1 VTAVRVVREHGSVAE
16 RFAALFPGEQIALVE
31 RVDEMARR
39 FDRLANQ
46 RPSTC
51 GAFAL
56 SYLLPALG
64 FEARDGHDVSAED
77 YLAHLAAVV
86 IEEREEEPSR
96 AVEEQVARGE
106 LSAAEALDR
115 FGRIWYRY
123 PVRASADPVAQG
135 TSPTGIAR
143 AVALASGGR
152 LASLPVPGRDERGVV
167 ALDPPRWEA
176 LFDLLAEQLAGWSIH
191 VIFNYESDQ
200 LLDPRSAEYR
210 PERLREPGSAD
221 RLPRDHWGVGH
232 FAGLAGLWRRPNGDR
247 WLLLF
252 DTYKERGFDG
262 YQPQPAELM
271 RRGLVREDGRGGGA
285 LIVLPSERVAESAGA
300 IRGLGIEPR
309 MWSNGSPEPDD
320 WHWQL
325 GR

>member
-1 VTAVRVVREHGSVAE
+1 MTAVRPVTDHPSVAE
-16 RFAALFPGEQIALVE
+16 RFAALFPGEQIALVQG
-31 RVDEMARR
+31 VDEMARR

-64 FEARDGHDVSAED
+64 FQNRDGHDLSAED

-86 IEEREEEPSR
+86 IEEREVEPSR
-96 AVEEQVARGE
+96 TVAQRVARGE
-106 LSAAEALDR
+106 LSEAEALER

-143 AVALASGGR
+143 AVALGSNGR
-152 LASLPVPGRDERGVV
+152 LASLPVPGRDEGGGV
-167 ALDPPRWEA
+167 ALDPPRWDA
-176 LFDLLAEQLAGWSIH
+176 LFDLLAPRLSRWRLH
-191 VIFNYESDQ
+191 VIFHYESDQ
-200 LLDPRSAEYR
+200 LLDPRSPEYT

-232 FAGLAGLWRRPNGDR
+232 FAGLAGLWRRANGER

-252 DTYKERGFDG
+252 DTYKERGFNG

-285 LIVLPSERVAESAGA
+285 LLVLPSERVGEAARA
-300 IRGLGIEPR
+300 IRALGIEPR

-320 WHWQL
+320 WQWQL

>member
-1 VTAVRVVREHGSVAE
+1 MSAVRPVAEHRSVAE
-16 RFAALFPGEQIALVE
+16 RFAALFPGEQIVLVE
-31 RVDEMARR
+31 GVDEMARR

-56 SYLLPALG
+56 SYLLPTLG
-64 FEARDGHDVSAED
+64 FGTRDGHDLSAED

-86 IEEREEEPSR
+86 IEEREVGPSA
-96 AVEEQVARGE
+96 AVAEQVARGE
-106 LSAAEALDR
+106 LSEADALVR

-135 TSPTGIAR
+135 TSPMGIAR
-143 AVALASGGR
+143 AVALGTGGR
-152 LASLPVPGRDERGVV
+152 LASLPIPGRDEKWGVL
-167 ALDPPRWEA
+167 LDRPRWDA
-176 LFDLLAEQLAGWSIH
+176 LFDLLAASLARWSAH

-200 LLDPRSAEYR
+200 LLDPRSPEYT

-232 FAGLAGLWRRPNGDR
+232 FAGLAGLWRRPNGER

-285 LIVLPSERVAESAGA
+285 LLVLPSERVGEAVGA
-300 IRGLGIEPR
+300 IRALGIEPR

-320 WHWQL
+320 WRWQL